1 MAVIKNKKTN
11 TYEVR
16 TYYKDWTGVR
26 KQKTKRGFKRK
37 CDAQDWERAFKL
49 KENRSL
55 DMTFGDF
62 VDIYLNDIKP
72 RIKYNTWLTKKHI
85 VDKKILPYFADR
97 KLQEIKTADIRQWQN
112 MIMNHRDANGKREK
126 GELLKRTIS
135 FMTGKGSVNHNSRK
149 FHAKNTDP
157 KRSHWNVEYCNQ
169 DIREVYHELF
179 DEALERYNS
188 KQTRKDRKIEDYYE
202 KIRSGKQEKSFHEI
216 ILQIGDKDNMGAT
229 TKEGQ
234 MAARILDEYMKD
246 FQRRNPTLRVF
257 SAHLHMDEATPHLH
271 IDFVPYTTGSKRGL
285 DTRVSLKQALSALGF
300 KGGTRM
306 ETELNQWVAAEKQQ
320 LASIMLEHGIE
331 WEQKGTH
338 EKHLSLLDFE
348 KQERAKE
355 VATLKEQKA
364 ELEEHNATMQEVNE
378 KWLDHLKNIEQDI
391 SSARESWKEAD
402 KKAERAKKNVA
413 QYEKKL
419 TEIAPMVKEMERF
432 AEKYSADPE
441 EVLPET
447 GTLETGKTYREKKA
461 KPLIKK
467 IVLVLRS
474 VYRAYL
480 DLSRK
485 FSDMQKSYDRVLSK
499 INSLTARVEELWSEN
514 KVLREKLGDLNRVER
529 ALGRDTVEMI
539 VQREKN
545 LEETQRIQN
554 RERKRRIDRGGR

>member
-1 MAVIKNKKTN
+1 M
-11 TYEVR
+11 
-16 TYYKDWTGVR
+16 
-26 KQKTKRGFKRK
+26 
-37 CDAQDWERAFKL
+37 
-49 KENRSL
+49 
-55 DMTFGDF
+55 
-62 VDIYLNDIKP
+62 
-72 RIKYNTWLTKKHI
+72 
-85 VDKKILPYFADR
+85 
-97 KLQEIKTADIRQWQN
+97 
-112 MIMNHRDANGKREK
+112 
-126 GELLKRTIS
+126 KRTIS

-202 KIRSGKQEKSFHEI
+202 KIRSGKQEKPFHEI

-234 MAARILDEYMKD
+234 MAAKILDDYMKD

-355 VATLKEQKA
+355 VAALEEQKA
-364 ELEEHNATMQEVNE
+364 NLEEHNATMQEVNE

-391 SSARESWKEAD
+391 SSAQESWKEAD
-402 KKAERAKKNVA
+402 KKAEHAKKNVA

-419 TEIAPMVKEMERF
+419 MEIAPMVKDMERF
-432 AEKYSADPE
+432 AEKYSADPDE
-441 EVLPET
+441 ILPEV
-447 GTLETGKTYREKKA
+447 GTLETGKSYREKKA
-461 KPLIKK
+461 KPLINK
-467 IVLVLRS
+467 IVTVLRS

-480 DLSRK
+480 DLSMR
-485 FSDMQKSYDRVLSK
+485 FSEMQKSYEKAWNKV
-499 INSLTARVEELWSEN
+499 NSLTARVEELWNEN
-514 KVLREKLGDLNRVER
+514 RTLKEREGDFNRVER
-529 ALGRDTVEMI
+529 ALGHEVIEDI
-539 VQREKN
+539 IWREKI
-545 LEETQRIQN
+545 LEQTEKEQKRI
-554 RERKRRIDRGGR
+554 KRRQRDRGVR